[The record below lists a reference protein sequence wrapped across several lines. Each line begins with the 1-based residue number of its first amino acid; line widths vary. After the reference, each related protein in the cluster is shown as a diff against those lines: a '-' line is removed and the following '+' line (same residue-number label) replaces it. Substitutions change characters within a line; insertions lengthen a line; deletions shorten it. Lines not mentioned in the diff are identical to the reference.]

1 MSRKI
6 RLGMFFI
13 ITIVLFVISIIAFGK
28 IRFVTSDNRI
38 YIDYIFTGDLRVNG
52 KVAYR
57 GGGII
62 IGFIEEIDINP
73 DGTIRVTV
81 VITDKDVVLPEGTR
95 FTIQAVGFGLG
106 EKYIMATPPILDT
119 RGFDSIPKN
128 SVVTG
133 INPISLE
140 ATLGDI
146 GRDIN
151 SESINNIISNL
162 EMGISNLNKIL
173 EDQDGNIDNS
183 FNNISAI
190 TSELHL
196 IMKEIENGEG
206 TLGAIIKDKE
216 IYDDLK
222 EIIKNAKIFSQ
233 KISDNPS
240 VLLFSE
246 KAKATNN

>member
-6 RLGMFFI
+6 RLAMFFI
-13 ITIVLFVISIIAFGK
+13 ITIILLVISIIAFGK

-62 IGFIEEIDINP
+62 IGFIEKIAINP
-73 DGTIRVTV
+73 DGSIRVTV
-81 VITDKDVVLPEGTR
+81 VITDENVVLPEGTR

-133 INPISLE
+133 IDPISLE

-151 SESINNIISNL
+151 AESINAIINNL
-162 EMGISNLNKIL
+162 ELGIANLNKIL
-173 EDQDGNIDNS
+173 EDKDGNIENS
-183 FNNISAI
+183 FDNIASI
-190 TSELHL
+190 TAELDL
-196 IMKEIENGEG
+196 IMNEIENGNG
-206 TLGAIIKDKE
+206 TLGALLKDKE
-216 IYDDLK
+216 IAQDLK

-246 KAKATNN
+246 KNIATNK